1 MAMPLE
7 ARTLRNLPVAVR
19 LVLAVFLISVGLGY
33 FSALVQLHFQIASPG
48 KLLPEAD
55 DAVAAYHGTSAQ
67 SQLERLISAG
77 EAKPFNGSGS
87 MRPAF
92 TRRSAGWSKAI
103 RAKADEDHVPLN
115 VAEVRVRAERD
126 GERLALIHWIRA
138 GAPEQPY
145 KDDAFPLPKELANHP
160 ITAKFIETGP
170 DGNKRVRIQNLIEQ
184 RCVRCHS
191 ADAGGAP
198 ADYPLDQYEAIKHY
212 TEAESGGG
220 MSLLKLAQTTHAHL
234 LAFSMLYGLTGLIF
248 ACTSYPGLLRIVLA
262 PWPLLAQWADI
273 ACWWLA
279 RLDPIYGKAIV
290 ITGGLVGLGLFLQ
303 IALSLFDLF
312 RARGRLVLLA
322 LLLAAAAG
330 GLVLK
335 ERVIDPFIASEHT
348 SESP

>member
-7 ARTLRNLPVAVR
+7 ARTLGNLPLAVR
-19 LVLAVFLISVGLGY
+19 VVLAVFLISVGLGY

-55 DAVAAYHGTSAQ
+55 DAAAAYHGTSAQ
-67 SQLERLISAG
+67 SQLERLIAADES
-77 EAKPFNGSGS
+77 KPFNGSGT

-92 TRRSAGWSKAI
+92 TRRSAGWAKAI
-103 RAKADEDHVPLN
+103 RAKADEDHIPLGI
-115 VAEVRVRAERD
+115 AEERVRAERD

-145 KDDAFPLPKELANHP
+145 KDDAYPIPPELANHP

-170 DGNKRVRIQNLIEQ
+170 DGSKRVRIQNLIEQ

-198 ADYPLDQYEAIKHY
+198 AEFPLDQHQAIKPY

-220 MSLLKLAQTTHAHL
+220 MSLQKLAQTTHAHL

-248 ACTSYPGLLRIVLA
+248 ACTSYPGLLRLVLS
-262 PWPLLAQWADI
+262 PWPLVAQWADI
-273 ACWWLA
+273 SCWWLA

-290 ITGGLVGLGLFLQ
+290 VTGGLVGVGLFLQ

-312 RARGRLVLLA
+312 RTRGRIILVA
-322 LLLAAAAG
+322 LLLAATAG
-330 GLVLK
+330 GLALK
-335 ERVIDPFIASEHT
+335 QRVIDPFIAAEGT
-348 SESP
+348 SGTR